1 MRSGNGR
8 HRRPRQAPAIFVTVG
23 MTGAGIAMPL
33 LGATGAQAADADTW
47 DRVAQCESGGL
58 WSANAGNGFYGGL
71 QFTQEMWE
79 EHGGRDYA
87 PRADLASRSQQISVA
102 EKILAERG
110 PEAWPSCATNAGL
123 QEGGEAPDVDPGST
137 EPPGPLESLLP
148 LDPEYSDGA
157 SSSDGADDDA
167 DRAQSDDADTD
178 KGDGEQREDEKSGD
192 GKSGDA
198 DGGKSGDDKADADRS
213 DEGDG
218 ASGGKDG
225 SGQGG
230 SDRDGSGKGGSDQGG
245 EGAGRHRGAPADE
258 QESGDGERDGG
269 RHASRGEDRAD
280 TSADGRYTVQ
290 PGDSLSDIA
299 QEYALPGGWSALYA
313 SNEDV
318 VGSDADMIRPGQDLD
333 LSDSEG

>member
-79 EHGGRDYA
+79 EYGGRDYA

-102 EKILAERG
+102 EKILTDRG
-110 PEAWPSCATNAGL
+110 PEAWPSCATNARL

-157 SSSDGADDDA
+157 SSSGRADDDA
-167 DRAQSDDADTD
+167 DRAQSDDADDD
-178 KGDGEQREDEKSGD
+178 KGDGGKREDDKNGDAKSD
-192 GKSGDA
+192 DAKNGDA
-198 DGGKSGDDKADADRS
+198 DDGKSGDDKADAHRS
-213 DEGDG
+213 DESDG
-218 ASGGKDG
+218 ASGGK
-225 SGQGG
+225 GG
-230 SDRDGSGKGGSDQGG
+230 SDEDGSDKGGDGT
-245 EGAGRHRGAPADE
+245 GRHRGAPADE
-258 QESGDGERDGG
+258 QESGDEERDSG

-318 VGSDADMIRPGQDLD
+318 VGSDADVIRPGQDLD

>member
-58 WSANAGNGFYGGL
+58 WSADAGNGFYGGL

-79 EHGGRDYA
+79 EYGGRDYA

-102 EKILAERG
+102 EKVLADRG

-157 SSSDGADDDA
+157 SSSGRADDA
-167 DRAQSDDADTD
+167 DRA
-178 KGDGEQREDEKSGD
+178 
-192 GKSGDA
+192 KSGDA
-198 DGGKSGDDKADADRS
+198 DDDEADGKQREGEKSGDEKSDGADGDKSGDDKSDDDKADADRS
-213 DEGDG
+213 DKSDG

-225 SGQGG
+225 SGK
-230 SDRDGSGKGGSDQGG
+230 DGSDQDG
-245 EGAGRHRGAPADE
+245 EGTGRHRGSPADE
-258 QESGDGERDGG
+258 KESGDEERDSG

-318 VGSDADMIRPGQDLD
+318 VGSDADVIRPGQNLD
-333 LSDSEG
+333 LVDSEG